1 MDLEQAL
8 TFTDTLIVAKF
19 GHHLSD
25 LQQAML
31 RESWSWQR
39 LSYDRIAETYGY
51 SPTYLKHDVGPK
63 LWKLLSEAMGEKVT
77 KTSFRTAIERQFL
90 AEQSAAAALPPTP
103 IATIS
108 PPPPTSQ
115 PITQQDWGEAT
126 DVSFFYGRE
135 PELAQ
140 LDQWILADGCR
151 VVSVLGLGGMGKT
164 SLAVRLAQRLQEQF
178 DWLIWRSLRNAPPL
192 TELLDDILQVLL
204 ESPPS
209 PSPTGDRLTQLI
221 NYLRPTSH
229 PSTPR
234 GLLVLDNVE
243 ALLQPQAVR
252 RSGSYRPGYED
263 YGELFRRWGEI
274 RHQSCLV
281 LTSREKPSEIVWLEG
296 ERLPV
301 RSLTLNGLAPP
312 EARQVVQLK
321 GQFQA
326 SEAEWQQLTS
336 SYSGNPLALKI
347 IATTIQTL
355 FDGNIADFLQQDAFV
370 IGGIRTLIEQQF
382 ARLSEIETTILYGL
396 AIYREPTRLQELRTD
411 FYPALAPPQLLEG
424 LAALEQRS
432 LIERQASSFSLQ
444 PVVMEYVS
452 QHLIN
457 QICAEIQAGL
467 ASKQPLLIKRHA
479 LLKAQ
484 SKDYIR
490 DAQIRLLLNP
500 LLDQLLLQWDTATLI
515 DRLKH
520 LLGQFQGKSA
530 AETGYAG
537 GNLLNLLCQ
546 KQPYLQG
553 EDLSQLVL
561 WQADLQAIPVQ
572 NVNFANSDLTRSRF
586 TETLGMVFTVALS
599 PDGTQLAIGDA
610 EGGLRLWPVEADRP
624 LLNFEGHQGWVW
636 SVTFSADGQRLASC
650 SSDKT
655 IRIWDVLTG
664 QCLQILRG
672 HRSTIWS
679 IAFHPQGHLLASG
692 GDEPTVMLWDWQTG
706 DCIHQWAGH
715 IGRIFS
721 VAFHP
726 QGHTLTSGGEDGTM
740 RLWEVATGNC
750 QCICQGHTDR
760 IWSVAFS
767 PDGDCIASGSADR
780 TIKLWDVKHGSCW
793 QTLTDHRDRVRS
805 VTFSRNG
812 HDLIS
817 SSDDQTIKVW
827 ALPAGTCL
835 QTLRG
840 HSSSIFSIAAHP
852 DGQTLVS
859 GSSDQT
865 VRVWNLPKGR
875 CLKTLKGYTNSIF
888 SIAFSADG
896 QTLVSG
902 STDQTVK
909 IWQVETGVCRQ
920 VLQGHQGWVTSVA
933 ISPQGTYLA
942 SSSADQ
948 TVRLWS
954 LATGQCLQ
962 TLQGHTNWVQ
972 SVCFSPDGSRL
983 ASAGDDRTIR
993 LWSIPSGQC
1002 LTQFGGHTG
1011 WIWMVVFSPTGEMIA
1026 SSSEDQTIRLW
1037 SVVTGDCLQV
1047 LQGHLGRVQAIA
1059 ISPDGQ
1065 FLASG
1070 SGDETIRLW
1079 EIASGAC
1086 VATLQG
1092 HHNNV
1097 WSVAFSPDGRY
1108 LASGSLDQTVRLWD
1122 LLTGQCQQVIL
1133 VRSQSVRSAIAVY
1146 PGATYLINPD
1156 LAAETPILAGSS
1168 HNGTIHLWN
1177 ASNGACLR
1185 TLTAIRP
1192 YEGMNI
1198 WGVTGLTT
1206 AQRLALQTLGA
1217 VEWLSESPQ
1226 CHT

>member
-1 MDLEQAL
+1 MNLDEAL
-8 TFTDTLIVAKF
+8 TFTDVLIVAKF

-39 LSYDRIAETYGY
+39 LSYDQIAETYGY

-77 KTSFRTAIERQFL
+77 KTSFRTAIERKFL
-90 AEQSAAAALPPTP
+90 AEQSANHTIAPATPLPPP
-103 IATIS
+103 AA
-108 PPPPTSQ
+108 SQ
-115 PITQQDWGEAT
+115 PIPRRDWGEAT

-135 PELAQ
+135 SELAQ
-140 LDQWILADGCR
+140 LDQWIVADGCR
-151 VVSVLGLGGMGKT
+151 MVSVLGLGGMGKT

-192 TELLDDILQVLL
+192 TELLDDILQTLL
-204 ESPPS
+204 ESPINNS
-209 PSPTGDRLTQLI
+209 QISDRLTQLI

-229 PSTPR
+229 SSTGR

-243 ALLQPQAVR
+243 TILQPQVVG
-252 RSGSYRPGYED
+252 RSSYRPGYEN
-263 YGELFRRWGEI
+263 YGELFQRWGEI
-274 RHQSCLV
+274 RHQNCLV

-301 RSLTLNGLAPP
+301 RSLTLGGLASS
-312 EARQVVQLK
+312 EAQQVMQLK
-321 GQFQA
+321 GCFHA
-326 SEAEWQQLTS
+326 SDTEWQQLTR

-355 FDGNIADFLQQDAFV
+355 FDGNIADFLQQNAFV
-370 IGGIRTLIEQQF
+370 VGGIRTLIDQQF
-382 ARLSEIETTILYGL
+382 ARLSDIEATILYWL
-396 AIYREPTRLQELRTD
+396 AIYREPATLQDLQAD
-411 FYPALAPPQLLEG
+411 IYPAFAPFQLLEG

-432 LIERQASSFSLQ
+432 LIERQASSFGLQ

-452 QHLIN
+452 QHFIH
-457 QICAEIQAGL
+457 QVCAEIQAGL
-467 ASKQPLLIKRHA
+467 TSKPPLLIKRHA
-479 LLKAQ
+479 LLKSQA
-484 SKDYIR
+484 KDYIR
-490 DAQIRLLLNP
+490 EAQVRLLIHP
-500 LLDQLLLQWDTATLI
+500 ILDQLLLQWDTATLL

-546 KQPYLQG
+546 KQLYLQG
-553 EDLSQLVL
+553 EDLSRLVL

-572 NVNFANSDLTRSRF
+572 NVNFTDSDLTRSRF
-586 TETLGMVFTVALS
+586 TETLGMVFTVAFS

-610 EGGLRLWPVEADRP
+610 EGGLRLWPVQADRP

-655 IRIWDVLTG
+655 IRIWDVSTG

-672 HRSTIWS
+672 HHSAIWS

-692 GDEPTVMLWDWQTG
+692 GDESMVRLWDWQTG
-706 DCIHQWAGH
+706 ACMQQWTGH
-715 IGRIFS
+715 RGRIFS
-721 VAFHP
+721 VVFHP
-726 QGHTLTSGGEDGTM
+726 QGQTLVSGGEDGTV
-740 RLWEVATGNC
+740 RLWDVDTGDC
-750 QCICQGHTDR
+750 QQLWQGHTDR
-760 IWSVAFS
+760 IWSVACS
-767 PDGDCIASGSADR
+767 PEGGWIASGSADR
-780 TIKLWDVKHGSCW
+780 TIKLWDVEHGTCL
-793 QTLTDHRDRVRS
+793 QTLMDHGDRVRS

-812 HDLIS
+812 QHLIS
-817 SSDDQTIKVW
+817 SSDDQTVKVW
-827 ALPAGTCL
+827 TLPTGTCL

-909 IWQVETGVCRQ
+909 IWQVATGTCGKI
-920 VLQGHQGWVTSVA
+920 LQGHQGWVTSVA
-933 ISPQGTYLA
+933 VSPQGHYLA

-954 LATGQCLQ
+954 LTTGQCLQ

-972 SVCFSPDGSRL
+972 SVCFSPDGQRL

-993 LWSIPSGQC
+993 LWSLPSGQC
-1002 LTQFGGHTG
+1002 LTHFVGHTG
-1011 WIWMVVFSPTGEMIA
+1011 WIWMVAFNPTGEILA

-1037 SVVTGDCLQV
+1037 SMVTGGCLQV
-1047 LQGHLGRVQAIA
+1047 LQGHQGRVQAIA
-1059 ISPDGQ
+1059 ISPNGQ

-1079 EIASGAC
+1079 DIASGAC
-1086 VATLQG
+1086 VTTLQG

-1122 LLTGQCQQVIL
+1122 LQTGQCQQVIL
-1133 VRSQSVRSAIAVY
+1133 VHSQSVRSAIAMY
-1146 PGATYLINPD
+1146 PGATHRINPT
-1156 LAAETPILAGSS
+1156 LADATPILAGSS
-1168 HNGTIHLWN
+1168 HHGTIHLWN
-1177 ASNGACLR
+1177 AHNGTCLR

-1198 WGVTGLTT
+1198 LGVTGITT

-1217 VEWLSESPQ
+1217 VEQLPESP
-1226 CHT
+1226 